1 MIAYRSSMTR
11 FECPSCY
18 LLLHTIVVVL
28 SYSVPINLLAP
39 MTEKYTLPSKMI
51 TYCWLNNKWGSC
63 PESKPRS
70 LYSGAAKT
78 TSLIG
83 NLQNTNFATVP
94 TFGYLSK
101 YNNFPKP
108 FHYAS
113 KITQLGNSREGFRTN
128 NEDRTHSL
136 ALINK
141 SRPGLAINL
150 SLNENVQNNKNL
162 TGLNLP
168 SSYNIHKFLHT
179 LDHLER
185 VFYST
190 TFAKLSSISPPDRRQ
205 NGISFV
211 LSGLFLQIALIAI
224 STEVDPATRKEIDKT
239 SGFHVSDQIK
249 TKALSTITSWL
260 PGTSK
265 DFTFRWAMR
274 IVLPRGLELSDEFTR
289 GPASALRLKVNH
301 IDVNETTEAIMQK
314 LNHMIE
320 VDSGGAMRD
329 TFDEEDLSNGICAVL
344 MTSMYVRPRWRASP
358 TLLNDSYPF
367 RDADGAPNRT
377 TRMIRI
383 NDIMRYADLTEWD
396 AEALEINY
404 STPGLTFFMLIP
416 RGRSLRSIAAHMSVT
431 NIKHISDRMRTVRV
445 AAALPLY
452 TLRMTLLLPGKL
464 KSMGISRLLY
474 NTTCD
479 GLKLSHGVQRIMFW
493 SEAGRY
499 AYKDDGIEWDD
510 PPVLNITIDR
520 PYMFFVQWQNITIL
534 NGNFVL

>member
-1 MIAYRSSMTR
+1 MIAFRSSMTR

-28 SYSVPINLLAP
+28 SYSVPINLYLLAP

-51 TYCWLNNKWGSC
+51 TSCWLNNKWGSC

-94 TFGYLSK
+94 TFGYLNK

-239 SGFHVSDQIK
+239 SGFHVSDQ
-249 TKALSTITSWL
+249 L
-260 PGTSK
+260 
-265 DFTFRWAMR
+265 
-274 IVLPRGLELSDEFTR
+274 
-289 GPASALRLKVNH
+289 
-301 IDVNETTEAIMQK
+301 
-314 LNHMIE
+314 
-320 VDSGGAMRD
+320 
-329 TFDEEDLSNGICAVL
+329 
-344 MTSMYVRPRWRASP
+344 
-358 TLLNDSYPF
+358 
-367 RDADGAPNRT
+367 
-377 TRMIRI
+377 
-383 NDIMRYADLTEWD
+383 
-396 AEALEINY
+396 
-404 STPGLTFFMLIP
+404 
-416 RGRSLRSIAAHMSVT
+416 
-431 NIKHISDRMRTVRV
+431 
-445 AAALPLY
+445 
-452 TLRMTLLLPGKL
+452 
-464 KSMGISRLLY
+464 
-474 NTTCD
+474 
-479 GLKLSHGVQRIMFW
+479 
-493 SEAGRY
+493 
-499 AYKDDGIEWDD
+499 
-510 PPVLNITIDR
+510 
-520 PYMFFVQWQNITIL
+520 
-534 NGNFVL
+534 